1 MKKTLLPLAV
11 LALSLSACDTTPKYT
26 INGTVEGE
34 QTGTAYLVT
43 YAKQKADTLAKGDIA
58 DGKFTLSG
66 NVENLT
72 PAYLILEALRF
83 LLKTQISL
91 QPSTLPTRWKTK

>member
-43 YAKQKADTLAKGDIA
+43 YAKQKLIHWQKEILQT
-58 DGKFTLSG
+58 
-66 NVENLT
+66 ENS
-72 PAYLILEALRF
+72 PCPEM
-83 LLKTQISL
+83 
-91 QPSTLPTRWKTK
+91 